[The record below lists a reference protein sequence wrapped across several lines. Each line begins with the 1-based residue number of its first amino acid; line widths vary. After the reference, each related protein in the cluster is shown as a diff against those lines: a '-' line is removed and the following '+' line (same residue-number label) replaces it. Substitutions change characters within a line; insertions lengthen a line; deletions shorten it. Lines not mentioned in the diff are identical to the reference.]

1 MIARGITHNTDFLLD
16 YPTLFNLD
24 AFDTTV
30 DDACNTVDV
39 ECDSTY
45 FCKKNVYG
53 GTACISCSI
62 DNATLYWTDVQFPEY
77 HQWLTELSA
86 SRKPVFKDVWKLFS
100 TSTLQVTLDDKKR
113 PVKVFR
119 GFDALTAY
127 LFTVDY
133 ARAGV
138 VEHPDSDEFCEI
150 IRTINTGAIAGLRKL
165 GLLDLLKLV
174 VKRSKGK
181 QSMEKSKERVPLD
194 EVKVVYGEIVD
205 FMESQGWVDNFV
217 ERYLSDQYDY
227 EHWLCKALDGRLDIP
242 LYATI
247 YM

>member
-16 YPTLFNLD
+16 YPTLFNDLD

-45 FCKKNVYG
+45 FGKKNVF
-53 GTACISCSI
+53 SCSI
-62 DNATLYWTDVQFPEY
+62 DNATLYWTDVQFLEC

-86 SRKPVFKDVWKLFS
+86 SRKPAFKDVWKLFS

-127 LFTVDY
+127 LLTVDY

-138 VEHPDSDEFCEI
+138 VEHP
-150 IRTINTGAIAGLRKL
+150 G
-165 GLLDLLKLV
+165 
-174 VKRSKGK
+174 
-181 QSMEKSKERVPLD
+181 
-194 EVKVVYGEIVD
+194 
-205 FMESQGWVDNFV
+205 
-217 ERYLSDQYDY
+217 
-227 EHWLCKALDGRLDIP
+227 
-242 LYATI
+242 
-247 YM
+247 